1 MESAGIQLGSDDWS
15 FHVGWYDKLVVIVS
29 ALWLVGAFILLLRRR
44 NLPSSDAAITLAMMP
59 ALLGLANAWLALRNI
74 GRGIRVLDSQAV
86 LPLAPEMVV
95 LFSALFLP
103 TGAALAIACLGLSLP
118 GRDQKPT
125 SWVTKVLIGGTLLL
139 SVGLMAVVV
148 FVRRSGFVSSMPL
161 FGAASAMAACLSVA
175 SAGSYWLLR
184 FSGRRSRRLEA
195 SVVLLLACLFASVV
209 GVRSYFLAQLS

>member
-1 MESAGIQLGSDDWS
+1 M
-15 FHVGWYDKLVVIVS
+15 GWYDKLVVIVS
-29 ALWLVGAFILLLRRR
+29 ALWLVGAFIILLQRRK
-44 NLPSSDAAITLAMMP
+44 LPSSDATITLAMMP

-74 GRGIRVLDSQAV
+74 GRGIRVLDSQTV

-95 LFSALFLP
+95 LFSALFVP
-103 TGAALAIACLGLSLP
+103 TGAALTIASLGLSLP

-125 SWVTKVLIGGTLLL
+125 SWVTKVLIAGALVL
-139 SVGLMAVVV
+139 SVGLIAVVI
-148 FVRRSGFVSSMPL
+148 FVGRSGLVSSMPL
-161 FGAASAMAACLSVA
+161 FGAASAMAACLSAA

-195 SVVLLLACLFASVV
+195 SVVLLLACLFASVA